1 LTAQASSTG
10 GARSG
15 SPGAATSGAPPSAQA
30 PRPAAPAASGA
41 SEPPAPRD
49 DPQSQTEVAVSSDD
63 HELRRGAR
71 FHVTGTAR
79 TEHALCANSRVDI
92 ALRDKAGAEHWLG
105 ALATDQDGKYDG
117 RVALPF
123 DLEVGDYSVIAS
135 TPRTAQ
141 CGGSAR

>member
-1 LTAQASSTG
+1 M
-10 GARSG
+10 
-15 SPGAATSGAPPSAQA
+15 
-30 PRPAAPAASGA
+30 
-41 SEPPAPRD
+41 
-49 DPQSQTEVAVSSDD
+49 
-63 HELRRGAR
+63 
-71 FHVTGTAR
+71 
-79 TEHALCANSRVDI
+79 DI